1 MVNSSISIGS
11 LCWWLRVGEAAMF
24 FCLKGGSAPAPGHVA
39 PVPGRTRAAIVHDSK
54 KFWWAKKWARPP
66 FPHLPGRPA
75 RTMRSHNKSDKVFFS
90 ESFQLLAENKIPGQK
105 RVVKHM
111 LQWLLC
117 LHLLVG

>member
-1 MVNSSISIGS
+1 MASI
-11 LCWWLRVGEAAMF
+11 AA
-24 FCLKGGSAPAPGHVA
+24 LASGAVA
-39 PVPGRTRAAIVHDSK
+39 E
-54 KFWWAKKWARPP
+54 
-66 FPHLPGRPA
+66 PHPRQL
-75 RTMRSHNKSDKVFFS
+75 SHNKSDKVFFS